1 MSTDNTTPVEID
13 LDLDDLHPTVNQVE
27 FKEALIDTLQ
37 EYLDDTALEVT
48 DVRSNSITI
57 KTDEGPEVINIGD
70 DIDLELALLV
80 MVITANFHLS
90 SPKVDILLGVDEE
103 ESDELLIDGVVL
115 SDFTGP
121 IFSKGCSDYSG
132 DSELSVNLTARYLF
146 NQITS
151 SGLVKFDF
159 SENAN
164 REILAQDVVEHTSDE
179 GLADEDFLAKGE
191 SLSNPTAGSI
201 AREQREKSIRR
212 KKLKINRLKD
222 PAAAKARSRAAK
234 LRWRKNRAKMIR
246 GMQKFNRSAE
256 GKRMNRLRGKKLA
269 IIRSQNK

>member
-90 SPKVDILLGVDEE
+90 SPKVDILLGVDEDG
-103 ESDELLIDGVVL
+103 SDELLIDGVVL

-201 AREQREKSIRR
+201 AREQREKAIKR
-212 KKLKINRLKD
+212 KKLKLNRLKD

-234 LRWRKNRAKMIR
+234 LRWRKNRAKMVR